1 MSISASTSWTIFID
15 AYVRAR
21 LRLAHA
27 QEFPRTQ
34 GSVRCIA
41 NDVRV
46 ARRRYPDCV
55 SRLGPPRIR
64 ALEELVVLPR
74 RSPLWEELSLALA
87 AASRLHS
94 LKSDLLPVPVRV
106 TATTSEAGAY
116 RYRRADPIDLRVSR
130 RSGHAATG
138 FLHELAH
145 FVDHQVHYDRR
156 NRVWA
161 SAVHPAFAGWRAA
174 AAQLDRR
181 PFPGGNHRKRYFE
194 SAQEVWARCY
204 TQTVLMRSGEPFL
217 QTQLERLQSANQPHV
232 WPSADFEAVALQV
245 ELVFERLGL
254 TQLEL
259 PLAA

>member
-1 MSISASTSWTIFID
+1 
-15 AYVRAR
+15 
-21 LRLAHA
+21 
-27 QEFPRTQ
+27 
-34 GSVRCIA
+34 
-41 NDVRV
+41 
-46 ARRRYPDCV
+46 
-55 SRLGPPRIR
+55 
-64 ALEELVVLPR
+64 LEDLVVLPR
-74 RSPLWEELSLALA
+74 RSPLHLELERALA

-116 RYRRADPIDLRVSR
+116 RYRRADPIDLRVSK
-130 RSGHAATG
+130 RSDHVATG

-145 FVDHQVHYDRR
+145 LVDHQVHYDRR
-156 NRVWA
+156 DRVWA

-181 PFPGGNHRKRYFE
+181 PFPGGNHRRRYFE

-204 TQTVLMRSGEPFL
+204 TQTVLMRSGDPFL
-217 QTQLERLQSANQPHV
+217 EQQLERLLRGDEPHV
-232 WPSADFEAVALQV
+232 WTARQFEPVALQV

-259 PLAA
+259 PIAA

>member
-1 MSISASTSWTIFID
+1 
-15 AYVRAR
+15 V
-21 LRLAHA
+21 
-27 QEFPRTQ
+27 
-34 GSVRCIA
+34 
-41 NDVRV
+41 DVP
-46 ARRRYPDCV
+46 RRRYPDCV
-55 SRLGPPRIR
+55 SRVGRPRIR
-64 ALEELVVLPR
+64 SLEDLLVLPH
-74 RSPLWEELSLALA
+74 RSPLCPELERALA

-116 RYRRADPIDLRVSR
+116 RYRRADPIDLRVSK
-130 RSGHAATG
+130 RSGHVATG

-145 FVDHQVHYDRR
+145 LVDHQVHYDRK

-161 SAVHPAFAGWRAA
+161 SAVHPAFAGWRDA

-181 PFPGGNHRKRYFE
+181 PFPGGNHRRRYFE

-204 TQTVLMRSGEPFL
+204 TQTVLMRSGDPLLE
-217 QTQLERLQSANQPHV
+217 QQLERLQRADEPHV
-232 WPSADFEAVALQV
+232 WTTQQFELVALQV

-259 PLAA
+259 PIAA

>member
-1 MSISASTSWTIFID
+1 
-15 AYVRAR
+15 VGR
-21 LRLAHA
+21 
-27 QEFPRTQ
+27 
-34 GSVRCIA
+34 
-41 NDVRV
+41 
-46 ARRRYPDCV
+46 
-55 SRLGPPRIR
+55 PRIR
-64 ALEELVVLPR
+64 SLEDLLVLPR
-74 RSPLWEELSLALA
+74 RSPLYAELESALA

-116 RYRRADPIDLRVSR
+116 RYRRADPIDLRVSK
-130 RSGHAATG
+130 RSGHVATG

-145 FVDHQVHYDRR
+145 LVDHQMHYVRK

-181 PFPGGNHRKRYFE
+181 PFPGGNHRRRYFE

-204 TQTVLMRSGEPFL
+204 TQTVLMRSGDPLLE
-217 QTQLERLQSANQPHV
+217 QQLERLQRADEPHV
-232 WPSADFEAVALQV
+232 WTTRQFEPVALQV
-245 ELVFERLGL
+245 ELVFEHLGL

-259 PLAA
+259 PIAA